1 LEKQAVTMSSGAGSA
16 RQKSD
21 DSSRD
26 YFAAEQFL
34 LDTFF
39 AAKSPI
45 DLNLKLFE
53 FANERMTS
61 KSAMDEKVPQEPLPR
76 ELSERIERGVS
87 SIAFAQQCLEL
98 VEVCMNFLQA
108 TGGSVVSSLGDDV
121 GNKLL
126 LVYIRDVLLMKD
138 SESEV
143 EVFHTMLQGIQLKHL
158 SSLRTV
164 LQNKTM
170 VDPLEKVNEVYRDV
184 LPAGAAKAALTSFA
198 NGVVESGNMAVLLTS
213 LKDFMVE
220 YLCDDVA
227 TMSKKCSFADDVAP
241 YVQLV
246 AQSNAAQQQGIMH
259 LGEAEWFHSGFPR
272 GIELKYIL
280 SVYRNLESFL

>member
-1 LEKQAVTMSSGAGSA
+1 MG
-16 RQKSD
+16 
-21 DSSRD
+21 
-26 YFAAEQFL
+26 
-34 LDTFF
+34 
-39 AAKSPI
+39 
-45 DLNLKLFE
+45 
-53 FANERMTS
+53 
-61 KSAMDEKVPQEPLPR
+61 
-76 ELSERIERGVS
+76 
-87 SIAFAQQCLEL
+87 
-98 VEVCMNFLQA
+98 
-108 TGGSVVSSLGDDV
+108 

-138 SESEV
+138 SESEA

-170 VDPLEKVNEVYRDV
+170 VDPLEKINEVYRDV

-227 TMSKKCSFADDVAP
+227 TMSKKCSFADDV
-241 YVQLV
+241 
-246 AQSNAAQQQGIMH
+246 
-259 LGEAEWFHSGFPR
+259 
-272 GIELKYIL
+272 
-280 SVYRNLESFL
+280 